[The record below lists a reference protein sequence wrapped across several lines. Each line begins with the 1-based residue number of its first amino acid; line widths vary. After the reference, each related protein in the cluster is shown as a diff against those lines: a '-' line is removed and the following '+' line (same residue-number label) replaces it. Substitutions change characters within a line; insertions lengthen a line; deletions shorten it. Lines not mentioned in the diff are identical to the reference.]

1 MLPPFSPGCI
11 LLGSPAALRSTTRAV
26 LGELVYDVGVLL
38 LVFVVVFLAGRRMA
52 RRAGAAL
59 ELRMAGASAASETD
73 EIRTVL
79 LANEHLPM
87 ASGVDSADIAV
98 SVSGHTHS
106 PSSSSLVRSSGATT
120 AIVNTGCWLR
130 QLRPVKARFHAPQV
144 FVPVYV
150 QTHAR
155 VRCSDEGVTVE
166 LWRRPKPAPMSLPW
180 IERVAIVGRSPI
192 AADTAAA
199 PRVIDRQVI
208 ARRKTLSA

>member
-1 MLPPFSPGCI
+1 VLVA
-11 LLGSPAALRSTTRAV
+11 PAPT
-26 LGELVYDVGVLL
+26 GEGTL
-38 LVFVVVFLAGRRMA
+38 
-52 RRAGAAL
+52 
-59 ELRMAGASAASETD
+59 
-73 EIRTVL
+73 
-79 LANEHLPM
+79 
-87 ASGVDSADIAV
+87 
-98 SVSGHTHS
+98 
-106 PSSSSLVRSSGATT
+106 
-120 AIVNTGCWLR
+120 
-130 QLRPVKARFHAPQV
+130 HAPQV

-208 ARRKTLSA
+208 ARRKTL